1 MKKLPNIPAAFLM
14 ATLSGLLLA
23 AAWPDKGFPGLMFI
37 ALVPMFFAEKFV
49 RTAPRAFPGMFFM
62 AAWWGFFVFNF
73 LTTYWVYNASGAG
86 AIVAWVC
93 NSMFMALV
101 WQSFS
106 WLMRKRNARTAY
118 WGLILLWIGFE
129 FGHMR
134 WDLSWPWL
142 SLGNAF
148 ANFPEWIQWYEITGA
163 PGGSLWVLLS
173 NLLFFFAL
181 QQYGNKPVFRRK
193 MIMATL
199 LVLVPMGLSY
209 IRYATYQE
217 SEIKADVVVVQPNID
232 PWNEKFSSS
241 QVGQL
246 YRLVN
251 LGLAEADPNTDYIIC
266 PETAL
271 PSGIWAH
278 EQDTCS
284 EIRIIRET
292 LMALP
297 KTRFITGLTYL
308 EKFKKGDPNIP
319 REATPARN
327 GLSYTLDY
335 NSAMQIDHSNRIQIY
350 HKSKLVPGPEM
361 MPFAEVLEPFQQ
373 QLFGS
378 LGGYI
383 GNMGRQKE
391 RSVFTTDN
399 PDLVVAPVICYESV
413 YGDYVTDYI
422 KKGATFIAIV
432 TNDGWWG
439 DTPGYRQHFAYAR
452 LRAIENRRSIAR
464 SANTGYSG
472 FINERGDVVAKS
484 AWWEETALRG
494 QISINKSMTF
504 YSRNGDLIGRVAFFG
519 GLLLLFF
526 SWMKVFLAK
535 RRM

>member
-1 MKKLPNIPAAFLM
+1 MKKVPQIPAAFIM

-23 AAWPDKGFPGLMFI
+23 ASWPDKGFPGLIFF
-37 ALVPMFFAEKFV
+37 ALVPMFYAEKYL
-49 RTAPRAFPGMFFM
+49 RTAPRRIPGLFM
-62 AAWWGFFVFNF
+62 AAAWWGFFIFNF

-101 WQSFS
+101 WNSFS
-106 WLMRKRNARTAY
+106 WLMRKRDARTAY
-118 WGLILLWIGFE
+118 WGLILLWTGFE

-148 ANFPEWIQWYEITGA
+148 ANFPEWVQWYEITGV
-163 PGGSLWVLLS
+163 PGGTLWILLC

-181 QQYGNKPVFRRK
+181 EQFGNKALFRRK
-193 MIMATL
+193 SILAATVL
-199 LVLVPMGLSY
+199 LLPIFLSY
-209 IRYATYQE
+209 IRYSTYKE
-217 SEIKADVVVVQPNID
+217 SDIQADMVVVQPNID
-232 PWNEKFSSS
+232 PWNEKFNTS
-241 QVGQL
+241 QTAQL

-251 LGLAEADPNTDYIIC
+251 LGLAEADPRTDYIIC

-271 PSGIWAH
+271 PRGVWAH

-292 LMALP
+292 LEALP

-308 EKFKKGDPNIP
+308 EKFGPDAADVP
-319 REATPARN
+319 REATRN
-327 GLSYTLDY
+327 KNGSYTLDY
-335 NSAMQIDHSNRIQIY
+335 NSAMQIDHSSRIQVY

-373 QLFGS
+373 YLFSS

-391 RSVFTTDN
+391 RGVFTTDN
-399 PDLVVAPVICYESV
+399 PDLVAAPVICYESV

-452 LRAIENRRSIAR
+452 LRAIETRRSVAR

-472 FINERGDVVAKS
+472 FINERGDVLQRS
-484 AWWEETALRG
+484 AWWEEGALR
-494 QISINKSMTF
+494 QSISINKTHTF
-504 YSRNGDLIGRVAFFG
+504 YVRNGDLIGRIAFFG

-526 SWMKVFLAK
+526 SWMKVFIAK
-535 RRM
+535 RRL